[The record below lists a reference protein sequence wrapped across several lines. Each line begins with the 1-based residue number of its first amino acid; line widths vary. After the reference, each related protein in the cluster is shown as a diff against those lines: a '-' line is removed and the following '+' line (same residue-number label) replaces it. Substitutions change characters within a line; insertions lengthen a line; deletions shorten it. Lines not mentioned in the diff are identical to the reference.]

1 MKNKKISRALAYDIK
16 MAAKKQREQMHL
28 DKLKRAALKAKK
40 QAKFGGHSELPT
52 DHDWEAIEAE
62 RTRFFDD
69 KRVKGAN
76 RCFEAAICNL

>member
-1 MKNKKISRALAYDIK
+1 ALAYNIK
-16 MAAKKQREQMHL
+16 MAAKRQREQAHL

-40 QAKFGGHSELPT
+40 QTKFGGHSELPT
-52 DHDWEAIEAE
+52 DHDWESIEAE

-69 KRVKGAN
+69 KRIKGAN

>member
-1 MKNKKISRALAYDIK
+1 MKKIKPNALAYDIK
-16 MAAKKQREQMHL
+16 MAARRQREQAHL

-62 RTRFFDD
+62 RSRFFDD
-69 KRVKGAN
+69 KRIKGAN

>member
-1 MKNKKISRALAYDIK
+1 MRNKITKALAYDIK
-16 MAAKKQREQMHL
+16 MAAKRQREQAHL

-69 KRVKGAN
+69 KRIKGAN